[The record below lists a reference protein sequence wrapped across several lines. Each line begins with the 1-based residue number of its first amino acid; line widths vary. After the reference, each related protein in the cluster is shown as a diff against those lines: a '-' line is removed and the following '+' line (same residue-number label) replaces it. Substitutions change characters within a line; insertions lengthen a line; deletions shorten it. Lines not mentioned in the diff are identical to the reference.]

1 MPEALTLP
9 RPLVIGASRRTPCN
23 PRLWARTVWFGTAI
37 VLDALIVAVAAR
49 RGGVVAHATDASLVA
64 LCIAIAARHDGIVRG
79 AFLMGRSVRS
89 YRLHLL
95 IDHLGQLHRAMAMAG
110 TAWFAVAVATAG
122 TGDLERA
129 AGAAVLA
136 ILAAMAWTARDAIR
150 GAHHNRFEVIHRYG
164 GWSALAILTVLVHG
178 TVATVLFV
186 VLIALVVHPWLGVRR
201 LAAETLRVT
210 DQVIVVALPGRWKS
224 GQFAR
229 VSRDAREW
237 HSFAVATTGAEGDGR
252 YCLVIRRAGD
262 WTERL
267 AHDAECGRAPRHL
280 YVRRLRGHGFM
291 HHAQAYRRVLV
302 VATGAGIGPV
312 LPYLL
317 GRFSVGIRCLWIAR
331 DHESSVGEDL
341 VARAARGG
349 ALTLIDT
356 ANGRPSVAG
365 YIAELAPRFE
375 AVFVVS
381 NAAVRDVVAR
391 ACEELDVPCYGPT
404 FDS

>member
-1 MPEALTLP
+1 MPEALTLAPSLVGCPSRTTP
-9 RPLVIGASRRTPCN
+9 RN
-23 PRLWARTVWFGTAI
+23 PRLWARAVWFGTAI
-37 VLDALIVAVAAR
+37 ALNALIAAVAAR
-49 RGGVVAHATDASLVA
+49 QGGVVEHATEASLAA
-64 LCIAIAARHDGIVRG
+64 LCIAVAARHDGIVRG
-79 AFLMGRSVRS
+79 AFLVGRSVRS

-110 TAWFAVAVATAG
+110 TVWFAVAIATAG
-122 TGDLERA
+122 TGDLRRA
-129 AGAAVLA
+129 AGAVVLA
-136 ILAAMAWTARDAIR
+136 ILAAMAWTARDAVR
-150 GAHHNRFEVIHRYG
+150 GERHNRFEVIHRYG
-164 GWSALAILTVLVHG
+164 GWSTLAILAVLVHG
-178 TVATVLFV
+178 TVAIVLFV
-186 VLIALVVHPWLGVRR
+186 ALIALVVHPWLGVRR
-201 LAAETLRVT
+201 VPVELLTVT
-210 DQVIVVALPGRWKS
+210 GQVIVVALPGRCKA

-229 VSRDAREW
+229 VSREGREW

-291 HHAQAYRRVLV
+291 HHAQAYRRVLI

-317 GRFSVGIRCLWIAR
+317 GRPSVSARCLWIAR
-331 DHESSVGEDL
+331 DHCASVGEDL
-341 VARAARGG
+341 VGRAARGG
-349 ALTLIDT
+349 ALTLVDT
-356 ANGRPSVAG
+356 ANGRPDVAG
-365 YIAELAPRFE
+365 YVAELAPRFE

-381 NAAVRDVVAR
+381 NAAVRDQVAR